1 MKRLS
6 LVLLVV
12 MLSFNS
18 CTVKF
23 NGASIPPNMKTISI
37 PFFENNAQL
46 VVPTLSQSFTED
58 LKTRIRTQTSLSLTQ
73 QGDADAVMEGRIT
86 GYDVSQVSTTDNRQL
101 TQGTSRL
108 TITVAVKY
116 TNNLNPKQSFEE
128 SFTRFKNFVL
138 NGANYQSLEPQLIKD
153 INVMLT
159 EDIFNRAFAQCIVEL
174 ENNNKER
181 LSVLLAEPHKTG
193 QQDVSLLEDLT
204 RRFPYFQPAR
214 LLLAKA
220 AQGEDQAS
228 NAAAALYAN
237 GLLLHKVLRQKDY
250 PQLQGFE
257 IIEKKTVPSQPGVD
271 VQEESQEVYEEI
283 SELDIDHFKPAFS
296 AEDPSSKIETIED
309 DFVLE
314 KPSTEKQDPVSVSNY
329 HDDSLPYTFLWWL
342 AKTRKEHQSVFQP
355 YASPKKNNPGELQQ
369 QYVEHIFHIQSPF
382 NAEEVINN
390 TPGNKHPDHKETEII
405 DSFLKKD
412 PQISPPKAEQID
424 NENKAKKSA
433 EDQNDLVS
441 ETLAKIYIEQMLY
454 HKAIDTY
461 QKLSGGLATGGS
473 GSNMFGVQRTGDVLE
488 KGTWIFLTL
497 IVVISLSITTIAKSG
512 STGSTDSKIQHL
524 LDKTPTPSP
533 INQAPAGQ
541 KPAPAPAN
549 QTKPAK

>member
-1 MKRLS
+1 M
-6 LVLLVV
+6 
-12 MLSFNS
+12 
-18 CTVKF
+18 
-23 NGASIPPNMKTISI
+23 
-37 PFFENNAQL
+37 
-46 VVPTLSQSFTED
+46 
-58 LKTRIRTQTSLSLTQ
+58 
-73 QGDADAVMEGRIT
+73 
-86 GYDVSQVSTTDNRQL
+86 
-101 TQGTSRL
+101 
-108 TITVAVKY
+108 
-116 TNNLNPKQSFEE
+116 
-128 SFTRFKNFVL
+128 
-138 NGANYQSLEPQLIKD
+138 
-153 INVMLT
+153 
-159 EDIFNRAFAQCIVEL
+159 EL

-220 AQGEDQAS
+220 AQGEDQVS

-257 IIEKKTVPSQPGVD
+257 IIEKKTVPSQPVVD

-296 AEDPSSKIETIED
+296 TEDPSSKIETIED

-314 KPSTEKQDPVSVSNY
+314 SISADFFAFEKKFGSEEPATEPAVEEPSTEKQDPVSVSNY

-390 TPGNKHPDHKETEII
+390 TPGSKHPDHKETEII

-461 QKLSGGLATGGS
+461 QKLSLKFPEKSRYFADLIQS
-473 GSNMFGVQRTGDVLE
+473 LE
-488 KGTWIFLTL
+488 K
-497 IVVISLSITTIAKSG
+497 
-512 STGSTDSKIQHL
+512 KI
-524 LDKTPTPSP
+524 
-533 INQAPAGQ
+533 
-541 KPAPAPAN
+541 
-549 QTKPAK
+549 